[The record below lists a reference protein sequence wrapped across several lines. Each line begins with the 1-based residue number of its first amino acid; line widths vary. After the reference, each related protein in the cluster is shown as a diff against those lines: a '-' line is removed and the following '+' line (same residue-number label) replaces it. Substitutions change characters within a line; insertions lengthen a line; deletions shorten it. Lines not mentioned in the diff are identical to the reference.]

1 MRSESLLRF
10 ARRLAPLAIWQKV
23 FLGLFAVIIL
33 LTFIG
38 PHIGPYDPTRADPS
52 NRLAPP
58 TLAHPLGADENGMD
72 ILSRLLASPQVDVT
86 IAILATLISVV
97 IGTPLGLAIAKLER
111 QESRL
116 ARGAADSSMR
126 LLEVLQA
133 FPVFVFAMVLVAIAG
148 GSILNIIAAVAFVNT
163 PIFMRLAR
171 SETSSLLGM
180 PFVEAARA
188 IGNNE
193 LQVNYRHLLPNI
205 IPTIIVQISVTI
217 GFAVLLTA
225 GLSFVGAGVK
235 PPTPELGSMIAQGSR
250 YILLGQ
256 WWVVVYPAIML
267 GIIVFTFAVVG
278 DILRSLLRP
287 VTSDRS
293 GIEAAFSNAHTE
305 RQLSPLNDQNPSI
318 EPLLDIKGLSVA
330 RRDAHD
336 RRILTDIDFKIHPGE
351 RVAIIGESGSGKTM
365 LASAIL
371 RILPSGLQ
379 VIEGQ
384 CLFNGRDIAGLSE
397 DELRKIRSK
406 DLAAVLPNA
415 KSQLYPLNTIM
426 QSLVAVMQAHERL
439 SYSEARKRCVKLLK
453 MVGINDPEE
462 RLRSYPHELSGGM
475 AQRICLAI
483 ALMYR
488 PRLLICDEPT
498 QGLDVTI
505 QKQVLDTM
513 VEMTQ
518 ETGSALLII
527 TGDLG
532 IAAHYADRV
541 FVMQN
546 GRFVEEN
553 TCFAL
558 FKTPQVPYSRMLL
571 QAVQN

>member
-1 MRSESLLRF
+1 MRIVALMHF
-10 ARRLAPLAIWQKV
+10 VRRLAALAAWQKV
-23 FLGLFAVIIL
+23 FLGLFVVIIL
-33 LTFIG
+33 LTFFG
-38 PHIGPYDPTRADPS
+38 PQIGPYDPIKADPS

-58 TLAHPLGADENGMD
+58 TLTHPLGADDNGMD
-72 ILSRLLASPQVDVT
+72 ILSRILASPQVDVT
-86 IAILATLISVV
+86 IAVLATLISVV
-97 IGTPLGLAIAKLER
+97 IGTPLGLVIAKLER
-111 QESRL
+111 RNSRF
-116 ARGAADSSMR
+116 ARGAADSCMR

-148 GSILNIIAAVAFVNT
+148 GSILNIIAAVAFVNV
-163 PIFMRLAR
+163 PIFVRLAR
-171 SETSSLLGM
+171 SEASSLLGM

-193 LQVNYRHLLPNI
+193 LQINFRHLLPNI
-205 IPTIIVQISVTI
+205 IPTITVQISVTI

-235 PPTPELGSMIAQGSR
+235 PPTPELGSMIAQGSK

-256 WWVVVYPAIML
+256 WWVVVYPAFTL

-278 DILRSLLRP
+278 DILRDLLRP
-287 VTSDRS
+287 VTSDRND
-293 GIEAAFSNAHTE
+293 IEAALANE
-305 RQLSPLNDQNPSI
+305 RTTQQFLSSIYQNSSVSPLLEI
-318 EPLLDIKGLSVA
+318 RGLSVA
-330 RRDAHD
+330 PERAHD
-336 RRILTDIDFKIHPGE
+336 RRILTGIDFKIHPGE

-365 LASAIL
+365 LARSIL
-371 RILPSGLQ
+371 RILPPGLH
-379 VIEGQ
+379 ITDGK
-384 CLFNGRDIAGLSE
+384 CLFCGRDIAELSD
-397 DELRKIRSK
+397 DELRKLRSK
-406 DLAAVLPNA
+406 KLAAVLPNA
-415 KSQLYPLNTIM
+415 KSQLYPLTTVM
-426 QSLVAVMQAHERL
+426 QSFVAVMQAHERL
-439 SYSEARKRCVKLLK
+439 PYSEARKRCVELLR

-462 RLRSYPHELSGGM
+462 RLRAYPHELSGGM

-505 QKQVLDTM
+505 QRQVLDTM
-513 VEMTQ
+513 VEMTH

-541 FVMQN
+541 LVMQN

-553 TCFAL
+553 TCADFFAA
-558 FKTPQVPYSRMLL
+558 PQVTYSRLLL
-571 QAVQN
+571 QAVKN